1 MTFDWHTRQ
10 RVLELVW
17 MLGTASIPDIAGM
30 YRISVRTIRDWR
42 KEFVEEGVVGPARE
56 RRPKAWSTLD
66 PEHVDFALRMWEL
79 NPIAFPREV
88 ADQIFERLYILFTL
102 RWC

>member
-1 MTFDWHTRQ
+1 MTYDVHTRQ

-17 MLGTASIPDIAGM
+17 QLGNASIPDIARM
-30 YRISVRTIRDWR
+30 YRVSPSTIYDWR
-42 KEFVEEGVVGPARE
+42 KEFIEDGVIRPARE

-66 PEHVDFALRMWEL
+66 PEHVDFAMKMWEH

-88 ADQIFERLYILFTL
+88 AEEIFER
-102 RWC
+102 